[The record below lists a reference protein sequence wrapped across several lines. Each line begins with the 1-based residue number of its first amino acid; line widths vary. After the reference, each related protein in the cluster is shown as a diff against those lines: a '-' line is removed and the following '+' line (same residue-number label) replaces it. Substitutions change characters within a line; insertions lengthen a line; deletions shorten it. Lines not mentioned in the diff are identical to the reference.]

1 MSLFDPRMMDPS
13 KLSPEML
20 MKMSRLVQE
29 LPPGI
34 LTRMQTLMHNA
45 MAGFDVKKDM
55 EALEQELPAGFREKM
70 AGLMVEMHGAV
81 PSSASAVTADSP
93 GQRPE
98 VIEAERELSSP
109 RDARM
114 TVLRAVASGDLSPE
128 QALSV
133 LFPES

>member
-1 MSLFDPRMMDPS
+1 
-13 KLSPEML
+13 ML

-34 LTRMQTLMHNA
+34 LSRMQTLMHNA
-45 MAGFDVKKDM
+45 MAGFDVKRDM

-70 AGLMVEMHGAV
+70 ARLMVEMHGVV
-81 PSSASAVTADSP
+81 PGSATSPSAVS
-93 GQRPE
+93 RPE